1 MVNPIPIVKRPVK
14 RPLIIMGLSMGMTGF
29 SLILIYLRLQNLRS
43 LPSLHPFVETIQNQN
58 SGMQLE
64 EVTVNVAF
72 FFNIAVLTTSLVPL
86 ILGIGL
92 WNLYPWARSIS
103 ICLLTSILFPNL
115 LAAMGIVSDRGATV
129 VANLAIS
136 LACGIGLAILFHPQI
151 VATFRK
157 KRRTT

>member
-1 MVNPIPIVKRPVK
+1 MVNPTPKVKPTVK

-43 LPSLHPFVETIQNQN
+43 LPSLNPFIETIHNQQ
-58 SGMQLE
+58 SGIPLE

-92 WNLYPWARSIS
+92 WNLYPWARAIS
-103 ICLLTSILFPNL
+103 MCLLTSILFPNL
-115 LAAMGIVSDRGATV
+115 LAAIGVISDRGATGT
-129 VANLAIS
+129 ANLGIS
-136 LACGIGLAILFHPQI
+136 LASAIGLAILSHPQI
-151 VATFRK
+151 AATFRK
-157 KRRTT
+157 KRNMI